1 MFSEKKISFM
11 MMMIFIVIITGCTKV
26 NPAEDIYH
34 HLEKA
39 VSLEVVFEQ
48 QQEPLSKAEIEEY
61 EIYDKIL
68 LLTEIEEIIELALE
82 AKQLAALRYEMIEKE
97 RESIQSAYDEF
108 SQIEP
113 IIDSIEVDDL
123 RIISDELVEA
133 MDERYEKYM
142 TLHNEYKDAIDLDLQ
157 LYELVGKEDLT
168 IEELEVAH
176 EKVNAS
182 YEKINNL
189 KEEFNQFTV
198 QYNDLKRQFYEIG
211 ELDVVYN

>member
-1 MFSEKKISFM
+1 MMM
-11 MMMIFIVIITGCTKV
+11 MMMIFFVIITGCTKV

-39 VSLEVVFEQ
+39 VSLEGVFDE
-48 QQEPLSKAEIEEY
+48 QQEPLTKAENEEY

-68 LLTEIEEIIELALE
+68 RLTEIEEISELALE
-82 AKQLAALRYEMIEKE
+82 AKQLAASRNEMIEKE
-97 RESIQSAYDEF
+97 RESIQAAYDQF
-108 SQIEP
+108 SQIQP
-113 IIDSIEVDDL
+113 IIDTIEVDDL
-123 RIISDELVEA
+123 RKISNELVKA
-133 MDERYEKYM
+133 MDERYQKYL
-142 TLHNEYKDAIDLDLQ
+142 TLHNEYKEAIDLDLQ

-168 IEELEVAH
+168 IEELEEGH

-189 KEEFNQFTV
+189 KEQFNQFTV
-198 QYNDLKRQFYEIG
+198 QYNDLKRLFYEIG